1 MNKLIMLLVVFLS
14 LGLVITSGCL
24 DRQEASA
31 STDKPVVAVSI
42 LPQAEFV
49 EKIAGDQVR
58 VLVMVPQGADPHTYE
73 ITPGQLRDLSK
84 AQMYVKVGS
93 GLDFE
98 NVWMDRLIAQNSG
111 MLIVDSS
118 SGIKLR
124 TMGAHS
130 HDDENHDHDEHD
142 VEEHDHE
149 EHDHEEHDAE
159 EHDHE
164 EHDGEEHDHDEH
176 EADEDNHTHSHTHAA
191 GAKDPHIWT
200 SPKEAKIMVNNIYA
214 GLVQID
220 PDNKDLYMQNRDAYL
235 AELDAADIMIRE
247 TLAGKEGSSF
257 IVYHPSWGYFAD
269 EYGLVEVSVE
279 VEGKEPSAKDMQRL
293 IDTAKEKNI
302 SVIFVQPGFSSTS
315 AKAIASEINA
325 EVVAIDP
332 LAKDYIDNLAKVSEA
347 FAKGLA

>member
-1 MNKLIMLLVVFLS
+1 MNKLIMLLAVFLS
-14 LGLVITSGCL
+14 LGLVITSGCV

-73 ITPGQLRDLSK
+73 ITSGQLRDLSK

-124 TMGAHS
+124 TMEAHS
-130 HDDENHDHDEHD
+130 HDDEDHD
-142 VEEHDHE
+142 
-149 EHDHEEHDAE
+149 EEHDAE
-159 EHDHE
+159 DH
-164 EHDGEEHDHDEH
+164 
-176 EADEDNHTHSHTHAA
+176 ADEQNHTDEA
-191 GAKDPHIWT
+191 GSRDPHIWT
-200 SPKEAKIMVNNIYA
+200 SPQEAKIMVNNTYA

-235 AELDAADIMIRE
+235 AELDATDVMIRE

-279 VEGKEPSAKDMQRL
+279 IEGKEPSAKDMQHL

-302 SVIFVQPGFSSTS
+302 TVIFVQPGFSATS

-325 EVVAIDP
+325 EVVAVDP

>member
-1 MNKLIMLLVVFLS
+1 VANIFGSIAKWRYEMNKLIMLLAVFLS
-14 LGLVITSGCL
+14 LGLVITSGCV
-24 DRQEASA
+24 DNQEVSA
-31 STDKPVVAVSI
+31 SSDKPVVAVSI

-73 ITPGQLRDLSK
+73 ITSGQLRDLSK

-118 SGIKLR
+118 SGIKLL
-124 TMGAHS
+124 TMEAHS
-130 HDDENHDHDEHD
+130 HDDEDHDE
-142 VEEHDHE
+142 EHDQE
-149 EHDHEEHDAE
+149 ENDR
-159 EHDHE
+159 
-164 EHDGEEHDHDEH
+164 DEH
-176 EADEDNHTHSHTHAA
+176 ESEDHADEQNHTQAA

-200 SPKEAKIMVNNIYA
+200 SPQEAKIMVNNTYA

-235 AELDAADIMIRE
+235 AELDAADAMIRE
-247 TLAGKEGSSF
+247 TLAGKEGNSF

-279 VEGKEPSAKDMQRL
+279 IEGKEPSAKDMQRL

-302 SVIFVQPGFSSTS
+302 SVIFVQPGFSATS

>member
-1 MNKLIMLLVVFLS
+1 MLLAVFLS
-14 LGLVITSGCL
+14 LGLVITSGCV

-31 STDKPVVAVSI
+31 SEDKPVVAVSI

-73 ITPGQLRDLSK
+73 ITSGQLRDLSK

-124 TMGAHS
+124 TMGDHS
-130 HDDENHDHDEHD
+130 HVDEDHDHDEHD
-142 VEEHDHE
+142 AEDHDHE
-149 EHDHEEHDAE
+149 EHEAE
-159 EHDHE
+159 DHDHE
-164 EHDGEEHDHDEH
+164 EH

-200 SPKEAKIMVNNIYA
+200 SPQEAKIMVNNIYA

-235 AELDAADIMIRE
+235 AELDAVDAIIRE

-279 VEGKEPSAKDMQRL
+279 MEGKEPSAKDMQRL

-302 SVIFVQPGFSSTS
+302 SVIFVQPGFSATS

>member
-14 LGLVITSGCL
+14 LGLVITSGCV
-24 DRQEASA
+24 DSQEVSA
-31 STDKPVVAVSI
+31 SSDKPVVAVSI

-49 EKIAGDQVR
+49 EKVAGDQVR

-124 TMGAHS
+124 TMEAHS
-130 HDDENHDHDEHD
+130 HGDEDHDHDEHD
-142 VEEHDHE
+142 AEAHDHEEHDHE
-149 EHDHEEHDAE
+149 EHDHEEH
-159 EHDHE
+159 
-164 EHDGEEHDHDEH
+164 
-176 EADEDNHTHSHTHAA
+176 DEDNHTHSHTHAA

-200 SPKEAKIMVNNIYA
+200 SPLEAKIMVNNIYA

-235 AELDAADIMIRE
+235 AELDGADAMIRE
-247 TLAGKEGSSF
+247 TLSGKEGSSF

-279 VEGKEPSAKDMQRL
+279 IEGKEPSAKDMQRL

-302 SVIFVQPGFSSTS
+302 TVIFVQPGFSATS
-315 AKAIASEINA
+315 AKSIASEINA

>member
-1 MNKLIMLLVVFLS
+1 
-14 LGLVITSGCL
+14 
-24 DRQEASA
+24 
-31 STDKPVVAVSI
+31 
-42 LPQAEFV
+42 
-49 EKIAGDQVR
+49 
-58 VLVMVPQGADPHTYE
+58 MVPQGADPHTYE
-73 ITPGQLRDLSK
+73 ITSGQLRDLSK

-124 TMGAHS
+124 TMEAHS
-130 HDDENHDHDEHD
+130 HGDEDHDHDEHD
-142 VEEHDHE
+142 AEDHDHE
-149 EHDHEEHDAE
+149 EHEAE
-159 EHDHE
+159 DHDHE
-164 EHDGEEHDHDEH
+164 EH

-200 SPKEAKIMVNNIYA
+200 SPQEAKIMVNNIYA
-214 GLVQID
+214 GLVQVD

-235 AELDAADIMIRE
+235 AELDAADAMIKE
-247 TLAGKEGSSF
+247 TLAGKEGRSF

-269 EYGLVEVSVE
+269 AYGLNEVSVE
-279 VEGKEPSAKDMQRL
+279 IEGKEPSAKDMQRL

-302 SVIFVQPGFSSTS
+302 TVIFVQPGFSATS

-325 EVVAIDP
+325 EVVAVDP

>member
-1 MNKLIMLLVVFLS
+1 MANIFGSIAKWRYEMNKLIMLLAVFLS
-14 LGLVITSGCL
+14 LGLVITSGCV

-31 STDKPVVAVSI
+31 SADKPVIAVSI

-58 VLVMVPQGADPHTYE
+58 VIVMVPQGADPHTYE
-73 ITPGQLRDLSK
+73 ITSGQLRDLSK

-124 TMGAHS
+124 TMEAHS
-130 HDDENHDHDEHD
+130 HGDEDHDHDEHD
-142 VEEHDHE
+142 AEDHDHE
-149 EHDHEEHDAE
+149 EHEAE
-159 EHDHE
+159 DHDHE
-164 EHDGEEHDHDEH
+164 EH

-200 SPKEAKIMVNNIYA
+200 SPQEAKIMVNNIYA
-214 GLVQID
+214 GLVQVD

-235 AELDAADIMIRE
+235 AELDAADAMIKE
-247 TLAGKEGSSF
+247 TLAGKEGRSF

-269 EYGLVEVSVE
+269 AYGLNEVSVE
-279 VEGKEPSAKDMQRL
+279 IEGKEPSAKDMQRL

-302 SVIFVQPGFSSTS
+302 TVIFVQPGFSATS

-325 EVVAIDP
+325 EVVAVDP

>member
-14 LGLVITSGCL
+14 LGLVITSGCI
-24 DRQEASA
+24 DNQEVSA
-31 STDKPVVAVSI
+31 SSDKPVVAVSI

-73 ITPGQLRDLSK
+73 ITSGQLRDLSK

-124 TMGAHS
+124 TMEAHS
-130 HDDENHDHDEHD
+130 HGDEDHDHDEQD
-142 VEEHDHE
+142 AEDHDHE
-149 EHDHEEHDAE
+149 EHEAE
-159 EHDHE
+159 DHDHE
-164 EHDGEEHDHDEH
+164 EHEAEDHDHEEH
-176 EADEDNHTHSHTHAA
+176 EADGDNHTHSHTHAA

-200 SPKEAKIMVNNIYA
+200 SPQEAKIMVNNIYA

-235 AELDAADIMIRE
+235 AELDAADAMIRE
-247 TLAGKEGSSF
+247 ALAGKEGSSF
-257 IVYHPSWGYFAD
+257 IVYHAAWGYFAD
-269 EYGLVEVSVE
+269 DYGLVEVPVQ
-279 VEGKEPSAKDMQRL
+279 VGGKEPSARDMRNL
-293 IDTAKEKNI
+293 IDTAKEKDVK
-302 SVIFVQPGFSSTS
+302 VIFVQPGFSATS

-325 EVVAIDP
+325 EVVAVDP